1 MLVQLRIV
9 LSNNV
14 QCLHQSNTMSSTNQF
29 TGPSAST
36 VAMSARQ
43 EFTPE
48 QLERMKNAINCFV
61 SPSNPQNPPGAAI
74 AEFLHAQ
81 DLMNAHTGPIILVE
95 QSPPISFLDLPAEV
109 RNKIYR
115 HCLVVGKV
123 FPRRKA
129 LADRRIACFKE
140 YRAPQTQLFLVCRQ
154 IFRESAPMYFGLN
167 NFVISYG
174 GPYEWP
180 WHDSLEL
187 WNNPVSFSAYQHL
200 RHLSI
205 SFDARDH
212 NSVYFLFGK
221 DSLSNSWIEA
231 NLTASW
237 QSRQKIMEA
246 LSLEVLEVSFATCDC
261 YKCGQRLVTKAV
273 ELLFDNVPTSAKMIL
288 SGFVT
293 QKEADE
299 IRTMIEDEIGWD
311 TEDKDPTQPEMIV
324 I

>member
-1 MLVQLRIV
+1 
-9 LSNNV
+9 
-14 QCLHQSNTMSSTNQF
+14 MSSTNQF
-29 TGPSAST
+29 TGPGAST

-81 DLMNAHTGPIILVE
+81 DLMNAHTGPITPVE

-115 HCLVVGKV
+115 RCLVVGKV
-123 FPRRKA
+123 FPHRKA
-129 LADRRIACFKE
+129 LADRRIAGFKE
-140 YRAPQTQLFLVCRQ
+140 YHAPQTQLFLVCRQ

-174 GPYEWP
+174 GLCEWP
-180 WHDSLEL
+180 WHTPLEH
-187 WNNPVSFSAYQHL
+187 WNNSLSSSAYQHL

-212 NSVYFLFGK
+212 NSIYFLLGK
-221 DSLSNSWIEA
+221 SSHSNRWIEA
-231 NLTASW
+231 RLAASW

-273 ELLFDNVPTSAKMIL
+273 KLLFDNLTTSAKMIL

-293 QKEADE
+293 QTEADE

-324 I
+324 IQQ

>member
-1 MLVQLRIV
+1 
-9 LSNNV
+9 
-14 QCLHQSNTMSSTNQF
+14 MSSINQL

-48 QLERMKNAINCFV
+48 QLERIKRVVDCLV
-61 SPSNPQNPPGAAI
+61 TSSGLERTPGSTVI
-74 AEFLHAQ
+74 DFLHTQ
-81 DLMNAHTGPIILVE
+81 DLMSTRTGPITPVK

-115 HCLVVGKV
+115 RCLVVGKV

-180 WHDSLEL
+180 WHDPLEL
-187 WNNPVSFSAYQHL
+187 WNNPVSSSAYQHL

-212 NSVYFLFGK
+212 NSIYFLFGK
-221 DSLSNSWIEA
+221 DSLSNRWTEA
-231 NLTASW
+231 KLTASW

-273 ELLFDNVPTSAKMIL
+273 ELLFDNVTTSAKMIL